1 MTTQIEVVFDAES
14 IAQQAVRACLHNKK
28 RVLIV
33 GTKKDNLPAWMDN
46 DARIVQWDSEGHE
59 IKRAQRLPE
68 NVGLVFFF
76 KWLGHRHHKR
86 ISAIAKGEGVYAHP
100 ELLNTGEVRRALTLF
115 APLPEEQQPTTLET
129 PPPTPPAQKWG
140 GTLFGFVEEHYEYG
154 SDHGHQKAEA
164 ERILRLA
171 YAQGLTSS
179 LASVTS
185 TISSVHRTI
194 SRAREDA
201 RLATVPPVP
210 DVIDLLVKPLDPA
223 KAGPLTEVEAG
234 KVMAMRGPLPTSD
247 RRAAPAPPTLT
258 VSTSAQAEL
267 EKVAAAL
274 PTAPAP
280 KATVASL
287 VAAGATNA
295 AAVDTSVAELLRML
309 DDAVAVLGL
318 AREQLVALSA
328 QNTAMRTSHA
338 ALRARLLGVIDDG
351 I

>member
-1 MTTQIEVVFDAES
+1 VSNQLEVVFDAES
-14 IAQQAVRACLHNKK
+14 IAQSAVRACLHNKK

-33 GTKKDNLPAWMDN
+33 GTKKDNLPAWMDG

-115 APLPEEQQPTTLET
+115 APLPEEQQPSTLET
-129 PPPTPPAQKWG
+129 PPPTPPPAQKWG

-179 LASVTS
+179 LASVQS

-210 DVIDLLVKPLDPA
+210 DVIDLLVKDLDPA

-234 KVMAMRGPLPTSD
+234 KAMAMLGPLPTSD
-247 RRAAPAPPTLT
+247 RRAAPPPP
-258 VSTSAQAEL
+258 SAI
-267 EKVAAAL
+267 
-274 PTAPAP
+274 AP
-280 KATVASL
+280 KATVAAL
-287 VAAGATNA
+287 VAHSDTTD
-295 AAVDTSVAELLRML
+295 AAVDTSLAELLRML
-309 DDAVAVLGL
+309 DDAVAVLAL
-318 AREQLVALSA
+318 AREQLVGLSA
-328 QNTAMRTSHA
+328 QNATLRASRA
-338 ALRARLLGVIDDG
+338 ALRAKMLGVLDG